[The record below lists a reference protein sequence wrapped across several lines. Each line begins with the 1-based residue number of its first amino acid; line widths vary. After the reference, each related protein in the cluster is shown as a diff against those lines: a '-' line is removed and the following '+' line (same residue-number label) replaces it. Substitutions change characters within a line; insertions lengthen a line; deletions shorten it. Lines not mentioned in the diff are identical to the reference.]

1 MKRASRASQTEPPQ
15 RGGVHPGCDV
25 ASVTENM
32 LLEKS
37 TDEATSLPELV
48 GTRTGLF
55 LTVQAEPGQ
64 RMAPSQSSPLDG
76 LQLGVTPLVA
86 PPAVQKRAS
95 RRQRDRGSV
104 LTAAVRRHCA
114 AERRTLVAH
123 VGNATRSGPV
133 LLPSACS
140 PCPSLVPSFPS
151 EPHRMRWHDM
161 AGGSGRT
168 LGAKP

>member
-1 MKRASRASQTEPPQ
+1 
-15 RGGVHPGCDV
+15 
-25 ASVTENM
+25 M
-32 LLEKS
+32 LLEEP
-37 TDEATSLPELV
+37 TDEATSLPELI
-48 GTRTGLF
+48 GKSTGLF

-114 AERRTLVAH
+114 AERRALVAH
-123 VGNATRSGPV
+123 VGDATSSGPV

-140 PCPSLVPSFPS
+140 PCPSLVPSFPL